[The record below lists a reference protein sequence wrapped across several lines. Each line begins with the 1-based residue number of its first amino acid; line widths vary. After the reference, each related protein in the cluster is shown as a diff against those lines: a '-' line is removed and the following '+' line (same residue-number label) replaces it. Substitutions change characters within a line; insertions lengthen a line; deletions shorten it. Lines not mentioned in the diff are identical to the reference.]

1 VRLTERDDF
10 IRLYLRSLAGDGEF
24 ARRVL
29 EETDRQLIPMLQAN
43 IKAAIASGDVVD
55 SPVPPHLRAW
65 FTDRLPFVIIIDFV
79 PRAPVLNY
87 GVSRDKLVKHVVWFL
102 LLGIG
107 MKEDSI
113 RRHYNARAVASL
125 KR

>member
-1 VRLTERDDF
+1 
-10 IRLYLRSLAGDGEF
+10 
-24 ARRVL
+24 
-29 EETDRQLIPMLQAN
+29 M
-43 IKAAIASGDVVD
+43 
-55 SPVPPHLRAW
+55 
-65 FTDRLPFVIIIDFV
+65 DFV